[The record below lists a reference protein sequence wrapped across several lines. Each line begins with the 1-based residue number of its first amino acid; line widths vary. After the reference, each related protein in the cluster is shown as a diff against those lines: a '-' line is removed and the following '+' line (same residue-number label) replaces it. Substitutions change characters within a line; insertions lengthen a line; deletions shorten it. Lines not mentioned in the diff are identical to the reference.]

1 MVRTPASNVMVNP
14 ARHGLTIVHEFFGSF
29 RPEPRDIVAVSG
41 DMVQDASGTVRFFV
55 GLTADRQPVLVETI
69 DEFEVMHT
77 ALENAR
83 LHVET

>member
-1 MVRTPASNVMVNP
+1 MIRTPASNVMVNP
-14 ARHGLTIVHEFFGSF
+14 SRHGLAIVRDFFGTF

-41 DMVQDASGTVRFFV
+41 DMVQDASGVVHFFV
-55 GLTADRQPVLVETI
+55 GLTADRQPVLVDTI
-69 DEFEVMHT
+69 DDFEVMHT